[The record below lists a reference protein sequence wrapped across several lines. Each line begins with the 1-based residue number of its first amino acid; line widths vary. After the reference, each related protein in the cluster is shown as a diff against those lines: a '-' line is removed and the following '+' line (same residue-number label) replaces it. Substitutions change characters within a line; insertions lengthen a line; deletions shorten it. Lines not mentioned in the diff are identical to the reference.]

1 MEMVENPMTIPE
13 IEYNTSEE
21 YWRKQDE
28 IWAEKED
35 RDYQDKVFE
44 EMIKEE
50 NKND

>member
-1 MEMVENPMTIPE
+1 MEVDNLMIMPE

-21 YWRKQDE
+21 YWRKQDA

>member
-1 MEMVENPMTIPE
+1 MEVDNLMTMPE

-28 IWAEKED
+28 IWAEMED
-35 RDYQDKVFE
+35 IAYEDSIF
-44 EMIKEE
+44 KEE

>member
-1 MEMVENPMTIPE
+1 MPELDNLMTMPE

-35 RDYQDKVFE
+35 RAWEDIRDNNF
-44 EMIKEE
+44 KEE
-50 NKND
+50 R